1 MEASEKLIAMYE
13 RQSPKNSRRW
23 LLAVLGGAT
32 LLSVQLVTAAFW
44 LGLRPFGLSPS
55 ASGLEIPFIIAGFV
69 GAASALLRY
78 NFRVALVGAILS
90 IFSIGPL
97 GGAVF
102 GGLAATGMILGA
114 GDDAF
119 RD

>member
-1 MEASEKLIAMYE
+1 MKSPPRIAAIPRIAATARWARSLIV
-13 RQSPKNSRRW
+13 
-23 LLAVLGGAT
+23 VLPPT
-32 LLSVQLVTAAFW
+32 
-44 LGLRPFGLSPS
+44 PPS
-55 ASGLEIPFIIAGFV
+55 AFARRRIPPIRARRNPRTARRRFSVTIAGFV